1 MRTLVTGGAGFIGS
15 HLVDALLSD
24 GHAVTVI
31 DDLSRGR
38 PEHVDAAAEF
48 TQLDM
53 TDSQLLPVIA
63 AAAPEVVFHQA
74 AQIDV
79 RDSVRDPLH
88 DAEVNVLGTVNL
100 LHACAQAV
108 RELALRADRDEVAR
122 HFLGELDTEVVEA
135 FFVGDDIELEGG
147 GAGDRGAVA
156 VDLVALTFE
165 SRSAQTS
172 MTLDSVRASAAA
184 RLVATMLAPLP
195 GAAPVTRMTWLPWP
209 SVAVKCFVPR
219 A

>member
-1 MRTLVTGGAGFIGS
+1 
-15 HLVDALLSD
+15 HLVDALLAD

-63 AAAPEVVFHQA
+63 AAAPDVVFHQA

-100 LHACAQAV
+100 LHACAQAGV
-108 RELALRADRDEVAR
+108 PRMVFASSGGALY
-122 HFLGELDTEVVEA
+122 GDTE
-135 FFVGDDIELEGG
+135 II
-147 GAGDRGAVA
+147 
-156 VDLVALTFE
+156 
-165 SRSAQTS
+165 
-172 MTLDSVRASAAA
+172 
-184 RLVATMLAPLP
+184 
-195 GAAPVTRMTWLPWP
+195 
-209 SVAVKCFVPR
+209 
-219 A
+219 